1 MLKDFKK
8 FKKQLTNFKEKI
20 SNIRITNNVKLIL
33 VLIFFVVSIIFIA
46 NNRLR
51 YDNKLEEKVANKI
64 KIIELLNKVDD
75 NYSLSVTKKYK
86 DKSENINYQKSDKIQ
101 LYSGDNLA
109 HDGFIVYNDQVFYSD
124 SQEEKIH
131 KDNKTYDFLND
142 NYLDMNLYK
151 KVINYC
157 EFEYISNT
165 KSTCNIRLSD
175 FIKAYND
182 LYDTNFEVIS
192 DSDLTFDVTYSTY
205 RFNEINIDYTKID
218 EIINPNKESTI
229 YNIKINRFDSSLV
242 NTIYEYFKEDLNK

>member
-46 NNRLR
+46 NNRLK

-86 DKSENINYQKSDKIQ
+86 DKSENINYQKSDKIE

-165 KSTCNIRLSD
+165 KSTCNIKLSD

-192 DSDLTFDVTYSTY
+192 DSDLTFEVTYSTY

-218 EIINPNKESTI
+218 EIINPNKESKI